1 MAWGALRRAV
11 HDAVHAWLLV
21 PHHQSHAN
29 REGRRSMNYVVAAL
43 AVIAIVVI
51 GSQLMLMVPE
61 GWPVTVVAV
70 LTFVVAVWAGRFI
83 IRSARR

>member
-1 MAWGALRRAV
+1 
-11 HDAVHAWLLV
+11 
-21 PHHQSHAN
+21 
-29 REGRRSMNYVVAAL
+29 MNYVVAAL

-70 LTFVVAVWAGRFI
+70 LTFVVAVLTFVVAVWAGRFI

>member
-1 MAWGALRRAV
+1 
-11 HDAVHAWLLV
+11 
-21 PHHQSHAN
+21 
-29 REGRRSMNYVVAAL
+29 MNYVVAAL

-83 IRSARR
+83 IRSAWR